1 YLGLLGSN
9 KAMDDYRRYRNSSAS
24 SGPSSTGSG
33 SPWQPRSGYGGGG
46 PGSSRNGPGGAHN
59 SSPHSSSGYGSGP
72 SSMRNGT
79 GSGYGSPHGSSG
91 YGSSPGG
98 GHHRSSPHGQSP
110 QYQPHPSA
118 SPYGAQGSYRSPQG
132 HDDPALVEQDEYDHV
147 RGQVRT
153 IKQDTLA
160 SSRNALKT
168 LCETEQVGAT
178 TLKTLGDQTMQ
189 LNGVNQQLTIADL
202 QTDVS
207 LDKTAELK
215 QLNRNFMVPTF
226 RNPFGKKKRKEQEL
240 QRQVAL
246 HEKGISAKEQDK
258 RAEVQD
264 RGRLFQMGWRETK
277 PEPEDDAKGK
287 KGSREGRR
295 DGKGGSGPTA
305 TGSSYAA
312 MSSATADGSPYGN
325 GQSPYASRSSGY
337 RGPPLSA
344 EDRARYTLKR
354 DPHQAGTASDN
365 DDDELEN
372 EIHQNTHEM
381 LGAISNLKKMGLN
394 MQSELTIQNK
404 RLDGMASQSD
414 KVSGKIFTSQYRVDK
429 M

>member
-1 YLGLLGSN
+1 
-9 KAMDDYRRYRNSSAS
+9 MDDYRRYRNSSAS
-24 SGPSSTGSG
+24 SGPSAAGSG

-46 PGSSRNGPGGAHN
+46 PGGAHGA
-59 SSPHSSSGYGSGP
+59 SGYGSGP
-72 SSMRNGT
+72 SSTRNGP

-91 YGSSPGG
+91 CGSSNGSSYRHPSSH
-98 GHHRSSPHGQSP
+98 GHGP
-110 QYQPHPSA
+110 QHQHHPSA
-118 SPYGAQGSYRSPQG
+118 SPHGAPGSYRSPPG
-132 HDDPALVEQDEYDHV
+132 HGDPALVEQDEYDHV
-147 RGQVRT
+147 RGQIRT
-153 IKQDTLA
+153 MKQDTLA

-168 LCETEQVGAT
+168 LRETEQVGAT

-189 LNGVNQQLTIADL
+189 LSSVNQQLTIADL

-215 QLNRNFMVPTF
+215 QLNRNFLVPTF
-226 RNPFGKKKRKEQEL
+226 GNPFGRKKRKEQEL

-246 HEKGISAKEQDK
+246 HEKGIHAKEQDK
-258 RAEVQD
+258 RLEAQD
-264 RGRLFQMGWRETK
+264 RGRLFQMGWREST
-277 PEPEDDAKGK
+277 PEPD
-287 KGSREGRR
+287 
-295 DGKGGSGPTA
+295 DGKGPKGGKGSSGGSTA

-312 MSSATADGSPYGN
+312 MSSSPSAAVDGSPYGV

-344 EDRARYTLKR
+344 EERARYTLKQ
-354 DPHQAGTASDN
+354 DPHLERTASDN
-365 DDDELEN
+365 EDDELED
-372 EIHQNTHEM
+372 ELHQNTHEM

-404 RLDGMASQSD
+404 RLDGMANQSD
-414 KVSGKIFTSQYRVDK
+414 KVAGKIFTSQYRVDK